1 MALKAHSPRN
11 NSTTQKVVV
20 LGGYGTFGSLIASEL
35 ARVTNIVVAGRHQG
49 TGQKFADSIGAAF
62 SLCNARDETS
72 LRNTIAGTQIVINAT
87 GPFLPDDY
95 SIPKICMEEN
105 CHYIDLADDRAYVR
119 GFLKLG
125 DFAEERRVFACT
137 GASTAPAVTFAL
149 LSELHL
155 LFPDIHSIKIYMSA
169 GNKNKP
175 GVSTFASI
183 LSYAG
188 TQVRVWNHNQWE
200 NHMGW
205 GLPEVFEFP
214 PPVGKRF
221 VQLCNVPDLELF
233 PKLFEADQVIFKA
246 GVELPIFNVSLSILA
261 RLKKRFPRI
270 NLPSMAEPLVRISK
284 LFKSFGSYSGGIL
297 VRVDDKNG
305 NSKSL
310 AFVTSQNGPYLP
322 ASPAVLLTRRL
333 LNNDLQARGAFPCV
347 RFIGLNEF
355 RNYLEPFGIKLISQ

>member
-1 MALKAHSPRN
+1 M
-11 NSTTQKVVV
+11 NSSSRQRVVI

-35 ARVTNIVVAGRHQG
+35 ARVTNIVVAGRNQR

-62 SLCNARDETS
+62 SLCNAREEAS
-72 LRNTIAGTQIVINAT
+72 LRNTIAGAQIVINST
-87 GPFLPDDY
+87 GPFLPNDY
-95 SIPKICMEEN
+95 TIPKICIEEN
-105 CHYIDLADDRAYVR
+105 CHYIDLADDRTYVR
-119 GFLKLG
+119 DFLELSSL
-125 DFAEERRVFACT
+125 AEERGVFACT
-137 GASTAPAVTFAL
+137 GASTTPAVTFAL
-149 LSELHL
+149 LSELSL
-155 LFPDIHSIKIYMSA
+155 SFPDIHSIKIYMSA

-175 GVSTFASI
+175 GISTFESI

-188 TQVRVWNHNQWE
+188 TQVPVWNNNQWE

-205 GLPEVFEFP
+205 GLMEVFEFP

-246 GVELPIFNVSLSILA
+246 GVELPIFNLGLSILA
-261 RLKKRFPRI
+261 QLKKRFPRI
-270 NLPSMAEPLVRISK
+270 NLPSMAEPLVRISR
-284 LFKSFGSYSGGIL
+284 LFRSFGSYSGGIL

-305 NSKSL
+305 NSKFR
-310 AFVTSQNGPYLP
+310 AFVTSKNGPYLP
-322 ASPAVLLTRRL
+322 AAPAVLLTRRL
-333 LNNDLQARGAFPCV
+333 LNNDLEARGAFPCV